1 MTSPLPSGLALRLQ
15 PCASAL
21 LRTERSRP
29 TGAAA
34 ARLRPGAASR
44 PLRPLPVLAVASLAL
59 LAAGCGG
66 SSPSSSSSGSGSSG
80 GTPPAAGASAS
91 AAPASVTIDAKPVP
105 KLGSIL
111 VTSSG
116 LTLYMFVP
124 DKDVKVTCVS
134 LCAATWPPVFITSG
148 GKITAGTGVQ
158 QSMLKTDP
166 DPAGGNVVTYD
177 GWPLYGYTGDQ
188 APGQVTG
195 QAVNVNGGLWYV
207 INTAGQPVKVSV

>member
-15 PCASAL
+15 SCASAL
-21 LRTERSRP
+21 LRTERPRP

-44 PLRPLPVLAVASLAL
+44 PLRPLPVLAVASFAL

-66 SSPSSSSSGSGSSG
+66 SSPSSSSGSSG
-80 GTPPAAGASAS
+80 GTPPAAGASS
-91 AAPASVTIDAKPVP
+91 PAAPATVTIDAKAVP
-105 KLGSIL
+105 KLGNIL

-124 DKDVKVTCVS
+124 DKDAKVTCVS
-134 LCAATWPPVFITSG
+134 LCAATWPPVFIASG
-148 GKITAGTGVQ
+148 GKITAGPGVQ

-166 DPAGGNVVTYD
+166 DPAGGNVVTYN

-188 APGQVTG
+188 GPGQVTG
-195 QAVNVNGGLWYV
+195 QAVDVNGGFWYV
-207 INTAGQPVKVSV
+207 VDTAGQPVKVSV

>member
-15 PCASAL
+15 SCASAL

-34 ARLRPGAASR
+34 SRLRPGAASG

-66 SSPSSSSSGSGSSG
+66 SSPSSSSSGSSG
-80 GTPPAAGASAS
+80 GTPPAAGASTP
-91 AAPASVTIDAKPVP
+91 AAPSAVTIDAKSVP
-105 KLGSIL
+105 KLGNIL

-124 DKDVKVTCVS
+124 DKDAKVTCVS
-134 LCAATWPPVFITSG
+134 LCAATWPPLFVASG
-148 GKITAGTGVQ
+148 GKITAGAGVQ

-166 DPAGGNVVTYD
+166 DPAGGTVVTYD

-195 QAVNVNGGLWYV
+195 QAVDVNGGFWYV
-207 INTAGQPVKVSV
+207 INTAGQPVKASA